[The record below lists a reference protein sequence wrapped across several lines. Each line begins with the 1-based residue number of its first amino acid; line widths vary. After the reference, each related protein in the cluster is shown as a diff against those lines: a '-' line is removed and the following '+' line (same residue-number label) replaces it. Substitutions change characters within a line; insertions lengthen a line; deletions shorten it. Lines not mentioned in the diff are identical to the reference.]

1 MRMLHEAGAN
11 DPLPAR
17 HAVRRHP
24 TSPVIRPEAVGSIK
38 TFIMR
43 PDRKKPT
50 ALDLDLPLV

>member
-1 MRMLHEAGAN
+1 MLHEAGVN
-11 DPLPAR
+11 DPIPAR
-17 HAVRRHP
+17 HAVRRQP
-24 TSPVIRPEAVGSIK
+24 TSPVIRPGAAGSIK

>member
-1 MRMLHEAGAN
+1 MLHEAGIN
-11 DPLPAR
+11 DPIPAR

-24 TSPVIRPEAVGSIK
+24 TSPVTRPEAVGASK

-50 ALDLDLPLV
+50 ALDLDLPRV